1 MLMDDL
7 FILQMFKKQMFELQS
22 IIKDRAPWKY
32 CKAALAAAAASVT
45 VAAAAAQQLQHQHS
59 APMQHQKQQQKQRK
73 IEKKPKATNIFYYY
87 LLNIGP
93 TIFLSKCA
101 YFASFIIFCGVF
113 ANRHNGHKQ
122 FSQHNNDSRATG
134 SLTYRYK
141 EVYQEL

>member
-73 IEKKPKATNIFYYY
+73 IEKAK
-87 LLNIGP
+87 
-93 TIFLSKCA
+93 
-101 YFASFIIFCGVF
+101 
-113 ANRHNGHKQ
+113 GHKH
-122 FSQHNNDSRATG
+122 F
-134 SLTYRYK
+134 LLLFIKYRTNYLFK
-141 EVYQEL
+141 